1 MPEDPSNWPPSAVAS
16 GANAS
21 DEDQG
26 THLSLDSS
34 ADHPVPAVV
43 QAAAKPSIWS
53 RLADSWRG
61 FLNDQVTPVRLASH
75 VALVLVA
82 VLVVALSRVELPQ
95 WTVAPPPLPPAES
108 PTQEAPPVVWNREPV
123 GGSPLLESSALVRAP
138 VPFTESAQRP
148 RTEVITYTV
157 QMEDTIL
164 GIAEK
169 FGLNP
174 NTIVWANHDLSE
186 NPFLLEIGQELIIL
200 PVDGVYHK
208 VKKGDTVEKL
218 AKRYRVTPEKIVN
231 FPLNNLQSKDDP
243 LVPDTML
250 IIPDG
255 DATPPEPP
263 AVRAPSAPWRSR
275 NMVWPARGRLTQGF
289 WLPAHPAIDI
299 GAHTGAP
306 VWAADE
312 GVVAEA
318 GWSNYGY
325 GYYVLI
331 RHYDG
336 FSTLYAHLSRIDVSP
351 GEAVGRGQQ
360 IGAIGSTGRST
371 GPHLHL
377 EVRYNGRAYNPLV
390 YLP

>member
-1 MPEDPSNWPPSAVAS
+1 
-16 GANAS
+16 
-21 DEDQG
+21 
-26 THLSLDSS
+26 
-34 ADHPVPAVV
+34 
-43 QAAAKPSIWS
+43 
-53 RLADSWRG
+53 
-61 FLNDQVTPVRLASH
+61 
-75 VALVLVA
+75 
-82 VLVVALSRVELPQ
+82 
-95 WTVAPPPLPPAES
+95 
-108 PTQEAPPVVWNREPV
+108 
-123 GGSPLLESSALVRAP
+123 
-138 VPFTESAQRP
+138 
-148 RTEVITYTV
+148 
-157 QMEDTIL
+157 
-164 GIAEK
+164 
-169 FGLNP
+169 
-174 NTIVWANHDLSE
+174 
-186 NPFLLEIGQELIIL
+186 
-200 PVDGVYHK
+200 
-208 VKKGDTVEKL
+208 
-218 AKRYRVTPEKIVN
+218 
-231 FPLNNLQSKDDP
+231 
-243 LVPDTML
+243 
-250 IIPDG
+250 
-255 DATPPEPP
+255 
-263 AVRAPSAPWRSR
+263 
-275 NMVWPARGRLTQGF
+275 MVWPARGRLTQGF

>member
-1 MPEDPSNWPPSAVAS
+1 MPEDPTAAS
-16 GANAS
+16 GPNPG
-21 DEDQG
+21 EDQG
-26 THLSLDSS
+26 TFSSTDSS
-34 ADHPVPAVV
+34 ATPVDT
-43 QAAAKPSIWS
+43 AAGPSTALSSLWS
-53 RLADSWRG
+53 KIVESWRG
-61 FLNDQVTPVRLASH
+61 FLSDQFTPVRLASH
-75 VALVLVA
+75 VALALIAALVI
-82 VLVVALSRVELPQ
+82 VLSRIDLPR
-95 WTVAPPPLPPAES
+95 WTIAPPAPSSVDMSSSTPPAL
-108 PTQEAPPVVWNREPV
+108 PWTQEGV
-123 GGSPLLESSALVRAP
+123 GGSALLESGVLLRAP
-138 VPFTESAQRP
+138 VPFTERAERP

-174 NTIVWANHDLSE
+174 NTILWVNHDLSE
-186 NPFLLEIGQELIIL
+186 NPFLLEIGQKLIIL

-208 VKKGDTVEKL
+208 VKAGDTVEKL
-218 AKRYRVTPEKIVN
+218 AKRYRVTPDKIVN

-243 LVPDTML
+243 LVPGTML

-275 NMVWPARGRLTQGF
+275 NMVWPTRGRLTQGY

-299 GAHTGAP
+299 GSYIGTP
-306 VWAADE
+306 VWAADD

-325 GYYVLI
+325 GNYILI

-336 FSTLYAHLSRIDVSP
+336 FSTLYAHLSRIDVAP

-360 IGAIGSTGRST
+360 IGAVGSTGRST

>member
-1 MPEDPSNWPPSAVAS
+1 MPEDPTAAS
-16 GANAS
+16 GPNPG
-21 DEDQG
+21 EDQG
-26 THLSLDSS
+26 TFSSTDSS
-34 ADHPVPAVV
+34 ATPVD
-43 QAAAKPSIWS
+43 AAAGPSTALSSLWS
-53 RLADSWRG
+53 KIVESWRG
-61 FLNDQVTPVRLASH
+61 FLGDQFTPVRLASH
-75 VALVLVA
+75 VALALIAALVI
-82 VLVVALSRVELPQ
+82 VLSRIDLPR
-95 WTVAPPPLPPAES
+95 WTIVPPVPSPVDMSSSTPPAV
-108 PTQEAPPVVWNREPV
+108 PWTQEGV
-123 GGSPLLESSALVRAP
+123 GGSALLESGVLLRAP
-138 VPFTESAQRP
+138 VPFTERAERP

-174 NTIVWANHDLSE
+174 NTILWANHDLSE

-208 VKKGDTVEKL
+208 VKAGDTVEKL
-218 AKRYRVTPEKIVN
+218 AKRYRVTPDKIVN

-243 LVPDTML
+243 LVPGTML

-275 NMVWPARGRLTQGF
+275 NMVWPTRGRVTQGY

-299 GAHTGAP
+299 GSYIGTP
-306 VWAADE
+306 VWAADD

-318 GWSNYGY
+318 GWSSYGY
-325 GYYVLI
+325 GNYILI

-336 FSTLYAHLSRIDVSP
+336 FSTLYAHLSRIDVAP

-360 IGAIGSTGRST
+360 IGAVGSTGRST